1 MKTNFPDYK
10 TEFPDYR
17 LFSMRYRSRAA
28 TYLLA
33 AFVLILLG
41 YYLPRLLPGDFT
53 TAMYSGSPVILTAE
67 QEAELRAQYAGK
79 EGLGRYLLALVS
91 LDWGFSYAFS
101 APVSSLIFSALPWTL
116 FLVGGAHLIATLLG
130 FIAGVEAAWR
140 RGSLEKGWVGLMT
153 FLEGAPEI
161 ATGVLL
167 LLVFALHLGWFP
179 AAGGETA
186 YAQYGLLRWGLDV
199 LHHTI
204 LPFFTLLMA
213 YLPGN
218 FLLTRGSMVV
228 TLKAPFLKTAQAKGL
243 PPLRVRYGHA
253 ARNALLP
260 VMTRFSLRFAFMLTG
275 ALVVETIY
283 SYPGLGTLLFKSIA
297 LRDLPLIQAIVLFS
311 SLMVLT
317 INMAMEILYRQLD
330 PRVQDES

>member
-1 MKTNFPDYK
+1 MKTKFPDYK
-10 TEFPDYR
+10 PDFPDYR

-33 AFVLILLG
+33 AFILILLG
-41 YYLPRLLPGDFT
+41 YYIPRLLPGDFV
-53 TAMYSGSPVILTAE
+53 TAMYSGSPVVLTTD
-67 QEAELRAQYAGK
+67 QEAELKAHYAGR
-79 EGLGRYLLALVS
+79 EGLGRYLVSLFS

-101 APVSSLIFSALPWTL
+101 APVSSLIFAALPWTL

-140 RGSLEKGWVGLMT
+140 RGPLERVWVGLMT

-161 ATGVLL
+161 ATGVLFL
-167 LLVFALHLGWFP
+167 LFFALHLGWFP

-186 YAQYGLLRWGLDV
+186 YAKYGFLRWGLDV
-199 LHHTI
+199 LHHTA
-204 LPFFTLLMA
+204 LPFFTLLIA

-218 FLLTRGSMVV
+218 FLLARGSMVV
-228 TLKAPFLKTAQAKGL
+228 TLKAPFLKTAQAKGF
-243 PPLRVRYGHA
+243 PPLRVRYSHA

-260 VMTRFSLRFAFMLTG
+260 VMTRFTLRFAFLLTG

-317 INMAMEILYRQLD
+317 INMILEILYRRLD
-330 PRVQDES
+330 PRVQNEA

>member
-1 MKTNFPDYK
+1 MKTNFPDEK
-10 TEFPDYR
+10 QESPDYR
-17 LFSMRYRSRAA
+17 LFSMRYRSRAV

-41 YYLPRLLPGDFT
+41 YYLPRLLPGDFV
-53 TAMYSGSPVILTAE
+53 TAMYSGSPAALTTE
-67 QEAELRAQYAGK
+67 QEAELQGRYAGK
-79 EGLGRYLLALVS
+79 EGLGHYLFS
-91 LDWGFSYAFS
+91 LISFDWGFSYAFS
-101 APVSSLIFSALPWTL
+101 APVSSLILSALPWTL

-140 RGSLEKGWVGLMT
+140 RGPLEKGWVGLMT

-167 LLVFALHLGWFP
+167 LFVFALHLEWFP
-179 AAGGETA
+179 ASGGETA
-186 YAQYGLLRWGLDV
+186 YAKYGFLRWGLDV
-199 LHHTI
+199 LHHTA
-204 LPFFTLLMA
+204 LPFLTLLIA

-218 FLLTRGSMVV
+218 FLLSRGSMVV
-228 TLKAPFLKTAQAKGL
+228 TLKAPFLTTARAKGL
-243 PPLRVRYGHA
+243 PPLRVRYAHA

-260 VMTRFSLRFAFMLTG
+260 VITRFGLRFAFLLTG

-297 LRDLPLIQAIVLFS
+297 LRDLPMIQAIVLFS
-311 SLMVLT
+311 SVVVLT
-317 INMAMEILYRQLD
+317 INMAIEIIYRRLD
-330 PRVQDES
+330 PRVPR

>member
-41 YYLPRLLPGDFT
+41 YYLPRLLPGDFV

-67 QEAELRAQYAGK
+67 QEAELQAHYAAK
-79 EGLGRYLLALVS
+79 EGLGRYLLSLFS

-116 FLVGGAHLIATLLG
+116 FLVGGAHLIATLFG

-140 RGSLEKGWVGLMT
+140 RGPLEKGWVGLMT

-167 LLVFALHLGWFP
+167 LLVFALYLGWFP

-186 YAQYGLLRWGLDV
+186 YAKYGFLRWVLDV
-199 LHHTI
+199 LHHTA
-204 LPFFTLLMA
+204 LPFVTLFLA

-218 FLLTRGSMVV
+218 FLLARGSMVV
-228 TLKAPFLKTAQAKGL
+228 TLKSPFLKTAQAKGL

-260 VMTRFSLRFAFMLTG
+260 VMTRFGLRFAFMLTG
-275 ALVVETIY
+275 ALVVETIF

-311 SLMVLT
+311 SLMVLA
-317 INMAMEILYRQLD
+317 INMAMEILYRRLD
-330 PRVQDES
+330 PRVQDER